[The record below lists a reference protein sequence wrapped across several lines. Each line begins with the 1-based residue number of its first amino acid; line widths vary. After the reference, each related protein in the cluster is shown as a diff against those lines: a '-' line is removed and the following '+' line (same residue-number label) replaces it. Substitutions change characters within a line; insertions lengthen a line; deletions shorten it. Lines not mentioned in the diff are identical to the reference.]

1 MALSFFFLLLCISLV
16 LCENK
21 NKVCFLNKSYRD
33 SLSNFSAY
41 NARFEMPS
49 KATNGNTNMWYSFD
63 AGLVH
68 FVSLDLETAYPGAA
82 EENR

>member
-1 MALSFFFLLLCISLV
+1 
-16 LCENK
+16 
-21 NKVCFLNKSYRD
+21 
-33 SLSNFSAY
+33 
-41 NARFEMPS
+41 MPS

-82 EENR
+82 EEYRCEFPRK